1 MPLLPGPYLSVR
13 VKCSQNRV
21 GRQEVSVS
29 QVFGA
34 ALFKPELV
42 PLVGA
47 PLPAGGVL
55 GLGLGSRLPPQS
67 APQRPDSGA
76 DPERRRFRSL
86 HYSPVSQ
93 REHNNH
99 SAETL
104 V

>member
-1 MPLLPGPYLSVR
+1 MPLQTEPYLSVR
-13 VKCSQNRV
+13 VKRSQHRV

-47 PLPAGGVL
+47 PLRAVSVL
-55 GLGLGSRLPPQS
+55 WLGFVSGFPPQS
-67 APQRPDSGA
+67 TPQRPYSGA
-76 DPERRRFRSL
+76 DPERRRFRCL
-86 HYSPVSQ
+86 HHSPRSQ
-93 REHNNH
+93 CEHNNH